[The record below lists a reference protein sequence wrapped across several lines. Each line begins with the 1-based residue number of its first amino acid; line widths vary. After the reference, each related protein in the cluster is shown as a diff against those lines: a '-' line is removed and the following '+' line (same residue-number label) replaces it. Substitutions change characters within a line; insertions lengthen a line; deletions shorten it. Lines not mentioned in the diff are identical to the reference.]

1 MKRYVLLVGGTG
13 ARLADALLVAACA
26 GAFPKEELTVLLA
39 DTDRRG
45 VRSAGLVAAKMA
57 DYARVHQAM
66 HGAEGP
72 FRTAMAFSSWPENLP
87 GDASTLAQF
96 TAGSETDA
104 LLCQALFDQG
114 AAALDLHEGFHGRRV
129 LGQVTYA
136 GLLHEADQNHED
148 PLSCMVDEMASTC
161 REGEEVRV
169 VLAGSVCGGTGA
181 AGISA
186 LTRYIRERTENK
198 ANVGGVLLGPVAE
211 EQDAAVA
218 HEALAAFAEEKL
230 LETVCVLALPRAS
243 RASAPAEFAQLTD
256 WLAVYCMDVLLH
268 RPLWLKGV
276 FTVKAPEGALNWD
289 IFGKAAGRYR
299 LCYGGLMKFA
309 AAWIA
314 GLSGKIEKRLTKPF
328 FLRDGLLGWYAHFF
342 RHVKE
347 NWEDQMAL
355 LEPLNRL
362 MNVCLIWLGGIGKTL
377 PVDLR
382 HAAVLGAARS
392 EAEAHYAELTDLA
405 SRLAV
410 MDDDAARTELY
421 EDNLVYRSK
430 NSSEAAEAEAHIK
443 RIAAARKE
451 LDRRSSVQ
459 TALNRRMGGAA
470 AMDMLHTALEA
481 ARQECEE
488 LQARHDEAVRRIDH
502 AESIASQE
510 DQYRITDARTK
521 LKRMERHQLM
531 LDSKLC
537 RIQEDVAQAD
547 AEGLRFDKPAMTP
560 APTENDMFLPEL
572 ADMLL
577 HREKLTR
584 ASVEALWPRMVCP
597 GNTLTIKQCLKA
609 IRRAK
614 VHRDAPLES
623 FVQAMIEYAMKEVRG

>member
-13 ARLADALLVAACA
+13 ARLADALLVAASA
-26 GAFPKEELTVLLA
+26 GAFPKEELHVLLA

-66 HGAEGP
+66 QGAEGP
-72 FRTAMAFSSWPENLP
+72 FRTAMAFSAWPENLP
-87 GDASTLAQF
+87 GDASTIAQF

-114 AAALDLHEGFHGRRV
+114 AAELDLHEGFHGRRM

-136 GLLHEADQNHED
+136 GLLHEADQDHDD
-148 PLSCMVDEMASTC
+148 PLSCLVDEMSAAS

-181 AGISA
+181 AGISS

-198 ANVGGVLLGPVAE
+198 ANIGAILLGPVAD
-211 EQDAAVA
+211 EQDASAA
-218 HEALAAFAEEKL
+218 HEAIAAFAEEKL
-230 LETVCVLALPRAS
+230 LDTVCVLALPRAS
-243 RASAPAEFAQLTD
+243 RVSAPAEYAQLTD
-256 WLAVYCMDVLLH
+256 WLAVYAMDVLLH
-268 RPLWLKGV
+268 RPMWLTGV
-276 FTVKAPEGALNWD
+276 FTVRSPEGALSWD

-309 AAWIA
+309 SAWA
-314 GLSGKIEKRLTKPF
+314 SGLSARVEKRLEKPI
-328 FLRDGLLGWYAHFF
+328 FLRDGLFGWYAHFF

-347 NWEDQMAL
+347 DREAQLAL
-355 LEPLNRL
+355 IQPLTRL
-362 MNVCLIWLGGIGKTL
+362 MNVCLIWLGGVCKTL
-377 PVDLR
+377 PLDLR
-382 HAAVLGAARS
+382 NAAVLGAARS

-405 SRLAV
+405 SRLTV
-410 MDDDAARTELY
+410 MDDDAVRTELY

-451 LDRRSSVQ
+451 LTRRSSTQV
-459 TALNRRMGGAA
+459 ALNRKMGGAA
-470 AMDMLHTALEA
+470 AMDMLHTALDA
-481 ARQECEE
+481 ARQEADE
-488 LQARHDEAVRRIDH
+488 LRARHAEAVRRIDH
-502 AESIASQE
+502 AESIASEE

-521 LKRMERHQLM
+521 LRRMERHQLL
-531 LDSKLC
+531 LDSKLR

-547 AEGLRFDKPAMTP
+547 AEGLRFDKPAMPP
-560 APTENDMFLPEL
+560 APTENDMFLPEA
-572 ADMLL
+572 ADVLL
-577 HREKLTR
+577 HRDKLTR

-597 GNTLTIKQCLKA
+597 GNTVNIKQCLKA
-609 IRRAK
+609 IRRVK
-614 VHRDAPLES
+614 VRKDAPLAS
-623 FVQAMIEYAMKEVRG
+623 FVQAMIEHAMKEV